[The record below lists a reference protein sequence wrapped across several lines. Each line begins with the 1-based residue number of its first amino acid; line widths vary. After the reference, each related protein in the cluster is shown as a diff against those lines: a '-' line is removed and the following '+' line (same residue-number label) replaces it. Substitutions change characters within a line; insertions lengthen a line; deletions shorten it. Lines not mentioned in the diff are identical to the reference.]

1 MTRDDGTQVAQLLS
15 EGKYNLP
22 MFLRYLK
29 ASSME
34 GDQPDKSLLLGIL
47 LQSLAR
53 FQTSDFTACMCLV
66 PSHVQ
71 DSPSVEKE
79 LNYIYGL
86 ENLLSCGL
94 FARFWTQWS
103 SVKEHLPESFHFEAR
118 VRTSILETI
127 CITMESIPT
136 EKLATYL
143 AVSPDQVQ
151 KVVHNAMKDSED
163 RDMKVMAY
171 DSGSVVFHRNRF
183 NYPQAGAAQDAIRFT
198 DVSSVIHN
206 DVPRRGAAVA
216 ADETRDVRARTWA
229 RMADE

>member
-1 MTRDDGTQVAQLLS
+1 MARDDGAQVAQLLS

-29 ASSME
+29 ASLTD
-34 GDQPDKSLLLGIL
+34 GDHPDKSLLLGIL

-94 FARFWTQWS
+94 FARFWWQWN
-103 SVKEHLPESFHFEAR
+103 SVKEHLPESFHFESR
-118 VRTSILETI
+118 VRTSILETV
-127 CITMESIPT
+127 CTTMESIPV
-136 EKLATYL
+136 EKLAAYL

-151 KVVHNAMKDSED
+151 KVVQNAMKDSED

-171 DSGSVVFHRNRF
+171 EGGSVVFHRNRF
-183 NYPQAGAAQDAIRFT
+183 NYPQAGVAQEAIRFS
-198 DVSSVIHN
+198 DVSTVIYN
-206 DVPRRGAAVA
+206 DVQRRGMAAEEA
-216 ADETRDVRARTWA
+216 RDARERTWL
-229 RMADE
+229 RMSDE